1 MKRGDRIEAC
11 ARNVVALFARWG
23 MIAAVAGVA
32 APTARADDEPLA
44 IARQGNFYIGG
55 KYVESNGDRPMVGQ
69 MFVQYQVPQ
78 SQTHPYPIVMVHGGS
93 QTGSGWISTPDGR
106 DGWATYFV
114 RRGYAVYVIDQVG
127 RGRSPYIGDI
137 YGPART
143 QTREYAMQR
152 FSTSE
157 NYNLWPQARLHTQWP
172 GKAQPGDP
180 AFDNYFASNV
190 PSMENRGIQGPMNV
204 EALAA
209 LLDRIG
215 PSIVLVHSQSGQYG
229 WPLAQAR
236 PTLVKA
242 IVAVEPSGPPVHD
255 VVVPGEARFG
265 MDFEHATAVQGTAI
279 FRDDPRVKGFGL
291 SDIAL
296 TYDPPVTT
304 NSPLAFLQQD
314 KAEAPDLVKC
324 WRQQEPAR
332 KIVEVGERPII
343 YLAAEASF
351 YAPYNHCT
359 VGYLKQAGVNLD
371 FVRLADIGLHGNGHM
386 MMMEQN
392 SDDIAQVIAEW
403 LEKKL
408 PATAAKR

>member
-1 MKRGDRIEAC
+1 
-11 ARNVVALFARWG
+11 
-23 MIAAVAGVA
+23 
-32 APTARADDEPLA
+32 
-44 IARQGNFYIGG
+44 
-55 KYVESNGDRPMVGQ
+55 
-69 MFVQYQVPQ
+69 
-78 SQTHPYPIVMVHGGS
+78 
-93 QTGSGWISTPDGR
+93 
-106 DGWATYFV
+106 
-114 RRGYAVYVIDQVG
+114 
-127 RGRSPYIGDI
+127 
-137 YGPART
+137 
-143 QTREYAMQR
+143 
-152 FSTSE
+152 
-157 NYNLWPQARLHTQWP
+157 
-172 GKAQPGDP
+172 
-180 AFDNYFASNV
+180 
-190 PSMENRGIQGPMNV
+190 MENRGIQGPMNV

-236 PTLVKA
+236 PELVKA

-265 MDFEHATAVQGTAI
+265 MDFEHATAVQGTAV
-279 FRDDPRVKGFGL
+279 FRDDPRVKRFGL

-296 TYDPPVTT
+296 AYEPPVTA
-304 NSPLAFLQQD
+304 NSPLAFVQQD
-314 KAEAPDLVKC
+314 KAEAADLVKC

-332 KIVEVGERPII
+332 KIVGVGDRPII